1 MVDAS
6 RGFNFNPTSC
16 IAICYCRFSEF
27 SEKNHLGEKPVSNSI
42 GSAPERKNQQAIV
55 IGAGFSGIATA
66 LRLRALGYQ
75 VTLMERLGS
84 LGGRAQVF
92 KRGGY
97 KHDAGPTV
105 ITAPFLFDELFELFD
120 EKLEDHLEF
129 VPLDP
134 FYRFHFTD
142 GSQFDYRASIEDTLD
157 EIRRF
162 SPADADGYLALL
174 EQSKKV
180 YDIGFKKL
188 VHRPFNSLWLMIK
201 QIPALLTLKCY
212 KTVSQLVGR
221 YLKHP
226 LIQQAFSIHPLL
238 VGGNPF
244 KTTAIYTLIHYLER
258 RWGVFFCMGG
268 TGKLVE
274 ELGALMKRQ
283 GIEIV
288 LNADVDEILTQKNR
302 ATGIRMADGTV
313 SNADIV
319 VFGGD
324 PETCYKHLMP
334 SVKSKMPSVKKRYS
348 MGLYVLYFGT
358 KKLYPDVAHHS
369 IWMGPRFKEL
379 LSEIFDSKK
388 MSEDF
393 SLYLH
398 RPTATDKSFAPEGCE
413 SFYVL
418 CPVPNLQGNV
428 NWEDEGPTL
437 RDRIIEALEE
447 SILPELSSVIEE
459 VFWMTPEDFA
469 KDYRSMHGAGFS
481 IEPRLT
487 QSAWFRFH
495 NRHHS
500 FKNLY
505 FVGAGTHPGAGL
517 PGVVSSAKVV
527 EELITGV
534 EVGSGG

>member
-1 MVDAS
+1 M
-6 RGFNFNPTSC
+6 
-16 IAICYCRFSEF
+16 
-27 SEKNHLGEKPVSNSI
+27 SNRVGPS
-42 GSAPERKNQQAIV
+42 SHENNQHAIV

-75 VTLMERLGS
+75 VTLMERLDS

-92 KRGGY
+92 KRAGY
-97 KHDAGPTV
+97 THDAGPTV

-134 FYRFHFTD
+134 FYRFHFSD
-142 GSQFDYRASIEDTLD
+142 GSQFDYRASVEDTLS

-162 SPADADGYLALL
+162 NPEDAEGYLRLL
-174 EQSKKV
+174 DQSKKV

-188 VHRPFNSLWLMIK
+188 VHRPFVSVWQMFK
-201 QIPALLTLKCY
+201 QIPALIALKCY
-212 KTVSQLVGR
+212 KTVSQM
-221 YLKHP
+221 
-226 LIQQAFSIHPLL
+226 
-238 VGGNPF
+238 F
-244 KTTAIYTLIHYLER
+244 KTTAIYSLIHYLER

-274 ELGALMKRQ
+274 ELGLLMSRQ
-283 GIEIV
+283 GINIQTG
-288 LNADVDEILTQKNR
+288 ADVDRIIVEAKR
-302 ATGIRMADGTV
+302 ASGVELADGQIV
-313 SNADIV
+313 NADLV

-324 PETCYKHLMP
+324 PETCYQQLLPAKKGPKNPIKKH
-334 SVKSKMPSVKKRYS
+334 YS

-358 KKLYPDVAHHS
+358 KKLYPKVAHHS

-379 LSEIFDSKK
+379 LHEIFETKALSD
-388 MSEDF
+388 DF

-418 CPVPNLQGNV
+418 CPVPNLQGDTD
-428 NWEDEGPTL
+428 WEVQGAIL
-437 RDRIIEALEE
+437 KDRIVKALEQT
-447 SILPELSSVIEE
+447 ILPELSSVIEE

-487 QSAWFRFH
+487 QSAWFRYH
-495 NRHHS
+495 NRDRS
-500 FKNLY
+500 IENLY

-527 EELITGV
+527 EELLTGK

>member
-1 MVDAS
+1 V
-6 RGFNFNPTSC
+6 
-16 IAICYCRFSEF
+16 II
-27 SEKNHLGEKPVSNSI
+27 
-42 GSAPERKNQQAIV
+42 
-55 IGAGFSGIATA
+55 IGAGFAGIATA
-66 LRLRALGYQ
+66 LRLKAIGYD
-75 VTLMERLGS
+75 VTLLERLDS

-92 KRGGY
+92 ERGGY
-97 KHDAGPTV
+97 RHDAGPTV
-105 ITAPFLFDELFELFD
+105 ITAPFLFDELFALFNENLSD
-120 EKLEDHLEF
+120 YLDF

-134 FYRFHFTD
+134 FYRFHFAD
-142 GSQFDYRASIEDTLD
+142 GSQFDYRASIEDTLT

-162 SPADADGYLALL
+162 NPDDADGYLKLL
-174 EQSKKV
+174 EKSKKV
-180 YDIGFKKL
+180 YDVGFKQL
-188 VHRPFNSLWLMIK
+188 VHRPFTRVWDMVK
-201 QIPALLTLKCY
+201 QIPALLVLKCY
-212 KTVSQLVGR
+212 KSVSQMVNSH
-221 YLKHP
+221 LKHP
-226 LIQQAFSIHPLL
+226 LIRQAFSIHPLL

-268 TGKLVE
+268 TGKLVD
-274 ELGALMKRQ
+274 ELGALMQRH
-283 GIEIV
+283 GIQLQ
-288 LNADVDEILTQKNR
+288 LNTDVDEIVVKNKQ
-302 ATGIRMADGTV
+302 ATGVRTSSGAIL
-313 SNADIV
+313 NADLV

-324 PETCYKHLMP
+324 PETCYEYLLP
-334 SVKSKMPSVKKRYS
+334 KKKIHRPRIKKQYS

-379 LSEIFDSKK
+379 LTEIFDRKA

-393 SLYLH
+393 SLYVH
-398 RPTATDKSFAPEGCE
+398 RPTATDKSFAPDNCE

-418 CPVPNLQGNV
+418 CPVPNLQGGLD
-428 NWEDEGPTL
+428 WDKEGPIL
-437 RDRIIEALEE
+437 RDRIVSALQET
-447 SILPELSSVIEE
+447 ILPELSSVIEE

-495 NRHHS
+495 NRDRDVS
-500 FKNLY
+500 NLY

-527 EELITGV
+527 EELLTGE

>member
-1 MVDAS
+1 M
-6 RGFNFNPTSC
+6 TSTTSGTSKK
-16 IAICYCRFSEF
+16 A
-27 SEKNHLGEKPVSNSI
+27 V
-42 GSAPERKNQQAIV
+42 V
-55 IGAGFSGIATA
+55 IGAGFAGIATA

-75 VTLMERLGS
+75 VTLLERLAN

-92 KRGGY
+92 QRGGY
-97 KHDAGPTV
+97 RHDAGPTV
-105 ITAPFLFDELFELFD
+105 ITAPFLFDELYELFG
-120 EKLEDHLEF
+120 EKLEDHLDF

-134 FYRFHFTD
+134 FYRFHFAD
-142 GSQFDYRASIEDTLD
+142 GSQFDYRASIEDTLT

-162 SPADADGYLALL
+162 SVDDADGYLKLL
-174 EQSKKV
+174 EKSKKV
-180 YDIGFKKL
+180 YDVGFKKL
-188 VHRPFNSLWLMIK
+188 VHRPFTRVWDMVK
-201 QIPALLTLKCY
+201 QIPALLILKCY
-212 KTVSQLVGR
+212 RTVSQMVNSH
-221 YLKHP
+221 LKHP
-226 LIQQAFSIHPLL
+226 LIRQAFSIHPLL

-268 TGKLVE
+268 TGKLVD

-283 GIEIV
+283 GIDIQFH
-288 LNADVDEILTQKNR
+288 ADVDEIILEHKTAKGVRLSNN
-302 ATGIRMADGTV
+302 ATIDADL
-313 SNADIV
+313 V

-324 PETCYKHLMP
+324 PETCYQHLLPQAKPRLP
-334 SVKSKMPSVKKRYS
+334 SIKKQYS

-369 IWMGPRFKEL
+369 IWMGPRFKQL
-379 LSEIFDSKK
+379 LSEIFDSKQ

-398 RPTATDKSFAPEGCE
+398 RPTATDKSFAPDGCE

-418 CPVPNLQGNV
+418 CPVPNLQGNID
-428 NWEDEGPTL
+428 WSTEAEKL
-437 RDRIIEALEE
+437 RDRIIDALED
-447 SILPELSSVIEE
+447 SILPQLSSVIEE

-469 KDYRSMHGAGFS
+469 NDYRSMHGAGFS

-495 NRHHS
+495 NRD
-500 FKNLY
+500 KAIANLY

-527 EELITGV
+527 EELLTGV

>member
-1 MVDAS
+1 M
-6 RGFNFNPTSC
+6 TSKTFG
-16 IAICYCRFSEF
+16 A
-27 SEKNHLGEKPVSNSI
+27 G
-42 GSAPERKNQQAIV
+42 RKLVV
-55 IGAGFSGIATA
+55 IGAGFAGIATA
-66 LRLRALGYQ
+66 LRLRAIGYD
-75 VTLMERLGS
+75 VTLMERLDS

-92 KRGGY
+92 ERGGY
-97 KHDAGPTV
+97 RHDAGPTV

-120 EKLEDHLEF
+120 EKLSDHLDF

-134 FYRFHFTD
+134 FYRFHFAD
-142 GSQFDYRASIEDTLD
+142 GSQFDYRASIEDTLT

-162 SPADADGYLALL
+162 NPDDADGYLKLL
-174 EQSKKV
+174 EKSKKV
-180 YDIGFKKL
+180 YDVGFKQL
-188 VHRPFNSLWLMIK
+188 VHRPFTRVWDMVK
-201 QIPALLTLKCY
+201 QVPALLILKCY
-212 KTVSQLVGR
+212 KTVSQMVNSH
-221 YLKHP
+221 LKHP
-226 LIQQAFSIHPLL
+226 LIRQAFSIHPLL

-274 ELGALMKRQ
+274 ELGALMARQ
-283 GIEIV
+283 GINIQ
-288 LNADVDEILTQKNR
+288 LNADVDEIIIENKR
-302 ATGIRMADGTV
+302 ATGVRLSNNQIVDADL
-313 SNADIV
+313 V

-324 PETCYKHLMP
+324 PETCYQHLLPKKKP
-334 SVKSKMPSVKKRYS
+334 SLPSIKKQYS

-358 KKLYPDVAHHS
+358 KKLYPDIAHHS
-369 IWMGPRFKEL
+369 IWMGPRFKQL
-379 LSEIFDSKK
+379 LSEIFDAKH

-393 SLYLH
+393 SLYVH

-428 NWEDEGPTL
+428 KWETEGEAL
-437 RDRIIEALEE
+437 RDRIVTALEE
-447 SILPELSSVIEE
+447 TILPDLSSVIEE

-469 KDYRSMHGAGFS
+469 SDYRSMHGAGFS

-495 NRHHS
+495 NRDS
-500 FKNLY
+500 AIDNLY

-527 EELITGV
+527 EELLTGV

>member
-1 MVDAS
+1 M
-6 RGFNFNPTSC
+6 TSKN
-16 IAICYCRFSEF
+16 IGANQTAI
-27 SEKNHLGEKPVSNSI
+27 I
-42 GSAPERKNQQAIV
+42 
-55 IGAGFSGIATA
+55 IGAGFAGIATA
-66 LRLRALGYQ
+66 LRLRAMGYQ
-75 VTLMERLGS
+75 VTLLERLDS

-92 KRGGY
+92 ERGGY
-97 KHDAGPTV
+97 RHDAGPTV

-120 EKLEDHLEF
+120 EKLQDHLEF

-134 FYRFHFTD
+134 FYRFHFAD
-142 GSQFDYRASIEDTLD
+142 GSQFDYRASIEDTLT

-162 SPADADGYLALL
+162 NPADADGYLKLL
-174 EQSKKV
+174 ATSKKV
-180 YDIGFKKL
+180 YDVGFKQL
-188 VHRPFNSLWLMIK
+188 AHRPFTRVWDMVK
-201 QIPALLTLKCY
+201 QVPALLILKCY
-212 KTVSQLVGR
+212 KTVSQMVNSH
-221 YLKHP
+221 LKHP
-226 LIQQAFSIHPLL
+226 LIRQAFSIHPLL

-268 TGKLVE
+268 TGKLIE
-274 ELGALMKRQ
+274 QLGALMARQ
-283 GIEIV
+283 DIKIQ
-288 LNADVDEILTQKNR
+288 LNADVDEIIIKNKC
-302 ATGIRMADGTV
+302 ATGVRLSSGEIQTADLV
-313 SNADIV
+313 I
-319 VFGGD
+319 FGGD
-324 PETCYKHLMP
+324 PETCYKHLLPQKKISRP
-334 SVKSKMPSVKKRYS
+334 SIKKRYS

-379 LSEIFDSKK
+379 LSEIFDDKQ
-388 MSEDF
+388 MSDDF
-393 SLYLH
+393 SLYVH

-428 NWEDEGPTL
+428 NWSTEGEVL
-437 RDRIIEALEE
+437 RTRIINALEE
-447 SILPELSSVIEE
+447 TILPDLSAVIEE

-495 NRHHS
+495 NRDS
-500 FKNLY
+500 AIDNLY

-527 EELITGV
+527 EELLTGV

>member
-1 MVDAS
+1 LTQKTPHDV
-6 RGFNFNPTSC
+6 
-16 IAICYCRFSEF
+16 
-27 SEKNHLGEKPVSNSI
+27 
-42 GSAPERKNQQAIV
+42 QQAVV
-55 IGAGFSGIATA
+55 IGAGFSGVATA
-66 LRLRALGYQ
+66 LRLRKLGYE
-75 VTLMERLGS
+75 VTLLERLQS

-92 KRGGY
+92 QRGGY
-97 KHDAGPTV
+97 RHDAGPTV
-105 ITAPFLFDELFELFD
+105 ITAPFLFYELFELFD
-120 EKLEDHLEF
+120 EKLEDHLQF

-134 FYRFHFTD
+134 FYRFHFAD
-142 GSQFDYRASIEDTLD
+142 GSQFDYRASIEDTLT

-162 SPADADGYLALL
+162 SEDDADGYLKLL
-174 EQSKKV
+174 EKSKRV
-180 YDIGFKKL
+180 YDIGFKEL
-188 VHRPFNSLWLMIK
+188 VHRPFTRVWDMVK
-201 QIPALLTLKCY
+201 QVPALLMLKCY
-212 KTVSQLVGR
+212 RSVSQMVGSH
-221 YLKHP
+221 LKHP
-226 LIQQAFSIHPLL
+226 LIRQAFSIHPLL

-274 ELGALMKRQ
+274 ELGNLMDRQ
-283 GIEIV
+283 GIKTQ
-288 LNADVDEILTQKNR
+288 LDADVDEIVLQGKQ
-302 ATGIRMADGTV
+302 ATGVRLSSGEVIDADL
-313 SNADIV
+313 V

-324 PETCYKHLMP
+324 PETCYKHLLPAKKTFSMP
-334 SVKSKMPSVKKRYS
+334 SIKKQYS

-358 KKLYPDVAHHS
+358 RKLYPDVAHHS
-369 IWMGPRFKEL
+369 IWMGPRFQEL
-379 LSEIFDSKK
+379 LSEIFDSKQ

-393 SLYLH
+393 SLYVH

-418 CPVPNLQGNV
+418 CPVPNLLGDIS
-428 NWEDEGPTL
+428 WESEGPIL
-437 RDRIIEALEE
+437 RDRIVQALEE
-447 SILPELSSVIEE
+447 TILPDLSSVIEE
-459 VFWMTPEDFA
+459 VFWMTPDDFA

-495 NRHHS
+495 NRDRAIS
-500 FKNLY
+500 NLY

-527 EELITGV
+527 EELLTGV

>member
-1 MVDAS
+1 M
-6 RGFNFNPTSC
+6 TSTTSGTSKK
-16 IAICYCRFSEF
+16 A
-27 SEKNHLGEKPVSNSI
+27 V
-42 GSAPERKNQQAIV
+42 V
-55 IGAGFSGIATA
+55 IGAGFAGIATA

-75 VTLMERLGS
+75 VTLLERLAN

-92 KRGGY
+92 QRGGY
-97 KHDAGPTV
+97 RHDAGPTV
-105 ITAPFLFDELFELFD
+105 ITAPFLFDELYELFG
-120 EKLEDHLEF
+120 EKLEDHLDF

-134 FYRFHFTD
+134 FYRFHFAD
-142 GSQFDYRASIEDTLD
+142 GSQFDYRASIEDTLT

-162 SPADADGYLALL
+162 SVDDADGYLKLL
-174 EQSKKV
+174 EKSKKV
-180 YDIGFKKL
+180 YDVGFKKL
-188 VHRPFNSLWLMIK
+188 VHRPFTRVWDMVK
-201 QIPALLTLKCY
+201 QIPALLILKCY
-212 KTVSQLVGR
+212 KTVAQMVNSH
-221 YLKHP
+221 LKHP
-226 LIQQAFSIHPLL
+226 LIRQAFSIHPLL

-268 TGKLVE
+268 TGKLVD
-274 ELGALMKRQ
+274 ELGALMARQ
-283 GIEIV
+283 GIDIQC
-288 LNADVDEILTQKNR
+288 NADVDEIILEHKTAKGVRLSNN
-302 ATGIRMADGTV
+302 ATIDADL
-313 SNADIV
+313 V

-324 PETCYKHLMP
+324 PETCYRHLLPQSKPRLP
-334 SVKSKMPSVKKRYS
+334 SIKKQYS

-369 IWMGPRFKEL
+369 IWMGPRFKQL
-379 LSEIFDSKK
+379 LAEIFDSKQ

-398 RPTATDKSFAPEGCE
+398 RPTATDKSFAPDGCE

-418 CPVPNLQGNV
+418 CPVPNLQGNID
-428 NWEDEGPTL
+428 WSTEAQKL
-437 RDRIIEALEE
+437 RDRIIDALED
-447 SILPELSSVIEE
+447 SILPQLSSVIEE

-469 KDYRSMHGAGFS
+469 NDYRSMHGAGFS

-495 NRHHS
+495 NRD
-500 FKNLY
+500 KAIANLY

-527 EELITGV
+527 EELLTGL

>member
-1 MVDAS
+1 LTS
-6 RGFNFNPTSC
+6 RIFGANKT
-16 IAICYCRFSEF
+16 A
-27 SEKNHLGEKPVSNSI
+27 V
-42 GSAPERKNQQAIV
+42 V
-55 IGAGFSGIATA
+55 IGAGFAGIATA
-66 LRLRALGYQ
+66 LRLRALGYD
-75 VTLMERLGS
+75 VTLLERLHT

-92 KRGGY
+92 ERGGY
-97 KHDAGPTV
+97 RHDAGPTV

-120 EKLEDHLEF
+120 EKLTDHLEF

-134 FYRFHFTD
+134 YYRFHFAD
-142 GSQFDYRASIEDTLD
+142 GSQFDYRASIEDTLT

-162 SPADADGYLALL
+162 SDDDADGYLKLL
-174 EQSKKV
+174 DQSKKV
-180 YDIGFKKL
+180 YDVAFKRL
-188 VHRPFNSLWLMIK
+188 VHRPFTRIWDMAK
-201 QIPALLTLKCY
+201 QVPALIILKCY
-212 KTVSQLVGR
+212 KTVSQMVNSH
-221 YLKHP
+221 LKHP
-226 LIQQAFSIHPLL
+226 LIRQAFSIHPLL

-244 KTTAIYTLIHYLER
+244 KTTAIYSLIHYLER

-268 TGKLVE
+268 TGKLVD
-274 ELGALMKRQ
+274 ELGALMARQ
-283 GIEIV
+283 GINIV
-288 LNADVDEILTQKNR
+288 LNADVDEITVINKK
-302 ATGIRMADGTV
+302 ATGVRLSNNHTIDADL
-313 SNADIV
+313 V

-324 PETCYKHLMP
+324 PETCYQHLLP
-334 SVKSKMPSVKKRYS
+334 KAKFSLPNIKKQYS

-358 KKLYPDVAHHS
+358 KKLYPNVAHHS

-379 LSEIFDSKK
+379 LSEIFDAKQ
-388 MSEDF
+388 MSDDF
-393 SLYLH
+393 SLYVH

-428 NWEDEGPTL
+428 DWSSEAERL
-437 RDRIIEALEE
+437 RDRIVNALEE
-447 SILPELSSVIEE
+447 TIMPELSSVIEE

-495 NRHHS
+495 NRDS
-500 FKNLY
+500 AIANLY

-527 EELITGV
+527 EELLTGV

>member
-1 MVDAS
+1 MLSSKKLVTDKTA
-6 RGFNFNPTSC
+6 
-16 IAICYCRFSEF
+16 
-27 SEKNHLGEKPVSNSI
+27 V
-42 GSAPERKNQQAIV
+42 V
-55 IGAGFSGIATA
+55 IGAGFAGIATA
-66 LRLRALGYQ
+66 LRLKALGYE
-75 VTLMERLGS
+75 VTLLERLSS

-92 KRGGY
+92 ERGGY
-97 KHDAGPTV
+97 RHDAGPTV

-120 EKLEDHLEF
+120 EKISDHLEF

-134 FYRFHFTD
+134 FYRFHFAD
-142 GSQFDYRASIEDTLD
+142 GSQFDYCASVEDTLT

-162 SPADADGYLALL
+162 SEKDADGYLKLL
-174 EQSKKV
+174 DKSKKI
-180 YDIGFKKL
+180 YDVAFKKL
-188 VHRPFNSLWLMIK
+188 VHRPFTRVWDMIK
-201 QIPALLTLKCY
+201 QVPALLILKCY
-212 KTVSQLVGR
+212 KTVSQTVNNH
-221 YLKHP
+221 LKHP
-226 LIQQAFSIHPLL
+226 LIRQAFSIHPLL

-268 TGKLVE
+268 TGKLVD
-274 ELGALMKRQ
+274 ELGYLMTRQ
-283 GIEIV
+283 GINLV
-288 LNADVDEILTQKNR
+288 FDADVDEIIVNNNTASGVRLSDNQH
-302 ATGIRMADGTV
+302 IDC
-313 SNADIV
+313 DLV

-324 PETCYKHLMP
+324 PETCYRHLLP
-334 SVKSKMPSVKKRYS
+334 QSKLSLPKVKKQYS

-379 LSEIFDSKK
+379 LTEIFDAKK

-393 SLYLH
+393 SLYIH

-418 CPVPNLQGNV
+418 CPVPNLQGDV
-428 NWEDEGPTL
+428 DWSTQAEIL
-437 RDRIIEALEE
+437 RDRIIDELEKT
-447 SILPELSSVIEE
+447 ILPELSSVIEE

-487 QSAWFRFH
+487 QSAWFRYH
-495 NRHHS
+495 NRDS
-500 FKNLY
+500 AISNLY

-517 PGVVSSAKVV
+517 PGVISSAKVV
-527 EELITGV
+527 EELLTGV

>member
-1 MVDAS
+1 M
-6 RGFNFNPTSC
+6 TSTTSGTSKK
-16 IAICYCRFSEF
+16 A
-27 SEKNHLGEKPVSNSI
+27 V
-42 GSAPERKNQQAIV
+42 V
-55 IGAGFSGIATA
+55 IGAGFAGIATA

-75 VTLMERLGS
+75 VTLLERLAN

-92 KRGGY
+92 QRGGY
-97 KHDAGPTV
+97 RHDAGPTV
-105 ITAPFLFDELFELFD
+105 ITAPFLFDELYELFG
-120 EKLEDHLEF
+120 EKLEDHLDF

-134 FYRFHFTD
+134 FYRFHFAD
-142 GSQFDYRASIEDTLD
+142 GSQFDYRASIEDTLT

-162 SPADADGYLALL
+162 SVDDADGYLKLL
-174 EQSKKV
+174 EKSKKV
-180 YDIGFKKL
+180 YDVGFKKL
-188 VHRPFNSLWLMIK
+188 VHRPFTRVWDMVK
-201 QIPALLTLKCY
+201 QIPALLILKCY
-212 KTVSQLVGR
+212 RTVSQMVNSH
-221 YLKHP
+221 LKHP
-226 LIQQAFSIHPLL
+226 LIRQAFSIHPLL

-268 TGKLVE
+268 TGKLVD
-274 ELGALMKRQ
+274 ELGALMERQ
-283 GIEIV
+283 GIDIQF
-288 LNADVDEILTQKNR
+288 NADVDEIILEHKTAKGVRLSNN
-302 ATGIRMADGTV
+302 ATIDADL
-313 SNADIV
+313 V

-324 PETCYKHLMP
+324 PETCYRHLLP
-334 SVKSKMPSVKKRYS
+334 QTKPRLPRIKKQYS

-369 IWMGPRFKEL
+369 IWMGPRFKQL
-379 LSEIFDSKK
+379 LSEIFDSKQ

-398 RPTATDKSFAPEGCE
+398 RPTATDKSFAPDGCE

-418 CPVPNLQGNV
+418 CPVPNLQGNID
-428 NWEDEGPTL
+428 WSTEAQRL
-437 RDRIIEALEE
+437 RDRIIDALED
-447 SILPELSSVIEE
+447 SILPQLSSVIEE

-469 KDYRSMHGAGFS
+469 NDYRSMHGAGFS

-495 NRHHS
+495 NRD
-500 FKNLY
+500 KAITNLY

-527 EELITGV
+527 EELLTGV

>member
-1 MVDAS
+1 MTDKTFGAGKTV
-6 RGFNFNPTSC
+6 
-16 IAICYCRFSEF
+16 
-27 SEKNHLGEKPVSNSI
+27 
-42 GSAPERKNQQAIV
+42 IV
-55 IGAGFSGIATA
+55 IGAGFAGIATA
-66 LRLRALGYQ
+66 LRLRALGYE
-75 VTLMERLGS
+75 VSLLERLDS

-92 KRGGY
+92 ERGGY
-97 KHDAGPTV
+97 RHDAGPTV

-120 EKLEDHLEF
+120 EKLEDHLNF

-134 FYRFHFTD
+134 FYRFHFAD
-142 GSQFDYRASIEDTLD
+142 GSQFDYRASIEDTLT

-162 SPADADGYLALL
+162 NPDDADGYLKLL
-174 EQSKKV
+174 EKSKKV
-180 YDIGFKKL
+180 YDVGFKQL
-188 VHRPFNSLWLMIK
+188 VHRPFTRVWDMVK
-201 QIPALLTLKCY
+201 QIPALLILKCY
-212 KTVSQLVGR
+212 KTVSQMVNIH
-221 YLKHP
+221 LKHP
-226 LIQQAFSIHPLL
+226 LIRQAFSIHPLL

-268 TGKLVE
+268 TGKLVT
-274 ELGALMKRQ
+274 ELGALMERQ
-283 GIEIV
+283 GIKIV
-288 LNADVDEILTQKNR
+288 LGADVDEILVDQKTAKGVRLSNNQ
-302 ATGIRMADGTV
+302 TMDADL
-313 SNADIV
+313 V

-324 PETCYKHLMP
+324 PETCYQHLLPNNKPKLP
-334 SVKSKMPSVKKRYS
+334 SIKKAYS

-379 LSEIFDSKK
+379 LAEIFNDKK

-393 SLYLH
+393 SLYVH

-428 NWEDEGPTL
+428 DWSTQGEIL
-437 RDRIIEALEE
+437 RDRIVNALEE
-447 SILPELSSVIEE
+447 TILPELSSVIDE

-495 NRHHS
+495 NRDS
-500 FKNLY
+500 AISNLY

-527 EELITGV
+527 EELLTGV

>member
-1 MVDAS
+1 M
-6 RGFNFNPTSC
+6 
-16 IAICYCRFSEF
+16 II
-27 SEKNHLGEKPVSNSI
+27 
-42 GSAPERKNQQAIV
+42 
-55 IGAGFSGIATA
+55 IGAGFAGIATA
-66 LRLRALGYQ
+66 LRLKAIGYD
-75 VTLMERLGS
+75 VTLLERLDS

-92 KRGGY
+92 ERGGY
-97 KHDAGPTV
+97 RHDAGPTV
-105 ITAPFLFDELFELFD
+105 ITAPFLFDELFALFNENLSD
-120 EKLEDHLEF
+120 YLDF

-134 FYRFHFTD
+134 FYRFHFAD
-142 GSQFDYRASIEDTLD
+142 GSQFDYRASIEDTLT

-162 SPADADGYLALL
+162 NPDDADGYLKLL
-174 EQSKKV
+174 EKSKKV
-180 YDIGFKKL
+180 YDVGFKQL
-188 VHRPFNSLWLMIK
+188 VHRPFTRVWDMVK
-201 QIPALLTLKCY
+201 QIPALLVLKCY
-212 KTVSQLVGR
+212 KSVSQMVNSH
-221 YLKHP
+221 LKHP
-226 LIQQAFSIHPLL
+226 LIRQAFSIHPLL

-268 TGKLVE
+268 TGKLVD
-274 ELGALMKRQ
+274 ELGALMQRH
-283 GIEIV
+283 GIQLQ
-288 LNADVDEILTQKNR
+288 LNTDVDEIVVKNKQ
-302 ATGIRMADGTV
+302 ATGVRTSSGAIL
-313 SNADIV
+313 NADLV

-324 PETCYKHLMP
+324 PETCYEYLLP
-334 SVKSKMPSVKKRYS
+334 KKKIHRPRIKKQYS

-379 LSEIFDSKK
+379 LTEIFDRKA

-393 SLYLH
+393 SLYVH
-398 RPTATDKSFAPEGCE
+398 RPTATDKSFAPDNCE

-418 CPVPNLQGNV
+418 CPVPNLQGGLD
-428 NWEDEGPTL
+428 WDKEGPIL
-437 RDRIIEALEE
+437 RDRIVSALQET
-447 SILPELSSVIEE
+447 ILPELSSVIEE

-495 NRHHS
+495 NRDRDVS
-500 FKNLY
+500 NLY

-527 EELITGV
+527 EELLTGE

>member
-1 MVDAS
+1 MTQTTEQDAT
-6 RGFNFNPTSC
+6 NTQT
-16 IAICYCRFSEF
+16 AI
-27 SEKNHLGEKPVSNSI
+27 I
-42 GSAPERKNQQAIV
+42 
-55 IGAGFSGIATA
+55 IGAGFAGIATA
-66 LRLRALGYQ
+66 LRLRALGYE
-75 VTLMERLGS
+75 VTLLERLQS
-84 LGGRAQVF
+84 IGGRAQVF
-92 KRGGY
+92 ERGGY
-97 KHDAGPTV
+97 RHDAGPTV

-134 FYRFHFTD
+134 FYRFHFAD
-142 GSQFDYRASIEDTLD
+142 GSQFDYRASIDDTLD

-162 SPADADGYLALL
+162 NPDDADGYLKLL
-174 EQSKKV
+174 EKSKRV
-180 YDIGFKKL
+180 YDIGFKQL
-188 VHRPFNSLWLMIK
+188 VHRPFTRVWDMVK
-201 QIPALLTLKCY
+201 QIPALLMLKCY
-212 KTVSQLVGR
+212 RSVSQMVNSH
-221 YLKHP
+221 LKHP
-226 LIQQAFSIHPLL
+226 LIRQAFSIHPLL

-274 ELGALMKRQ
+274 ELSALMQRH
-283 GIEIV
+283 GIKIQ
-288 LNADVDEILTQKNR
+288 LGADVDEIILDGKR
-302 ATGIRMADGTV
+302 ATGVRLNGGEV
-313 SNADIV
+313 LNADLV

-324 PETCYKHLMP
+324 PETCYKHLLPAKKTFSLP
-334 SVKSKMPSVKKRYS
+334 SIKKQYS

-358 KKLYPDVAHHS
+358 RKLYPDVAHHS
-369 IWMGPRFKEL
+369 IWMGPRFQEL

-393 SLYLH
+393 SLYVH

-418 CPVPNLQGNV
+418 CPVPNLLGDI
-428 NWEDEGPTL
+428 NWETEGPIL
-437 RDRIIEALEE
+437 RDRIVDALEE
-447 SILPELSSVIEE
+447 TILPELSSVIEE
-459 VFWMTPEDFA
+459 VFWMTPEDFV

-495 NRHHS
+495 NRDRAIS
-500 FKNLY
+500 NLY

-527 EELITGV
+527 EELLTGV

>member
-1 MVDAS
+1 M
-6 RGFNFNPTSC
+6 TSQTTG
-16 IAICYCRFSEF
+16 AG
-27 SEKNHLGEKPVSNSI
+27 KTAV
-42 GSAPERKNQQAIV
+42 V
-55 IGAGFSGIATA
+55 IGAGFAGIATA
-66 LRLRALGYQ
+66 LRLRALGYE
-75 VTLMERLGS
+75 VSLLERLDS

-92 KRGGY
+92 ERGGY
-97 KHDAGPTV
+97 RHDAGPTV

-120 EKLEDHLEF
+120 EKLDDYLDF

-134 FYRFHFTD
+134 FYRFHFAD
-142 GSQFDYRASIEDTLD
+142 GSQFDYRASVEDTLT

-162 SPADADGYLALL
+162 NPDDAKGYLKLL

-180 YDIGFKKL
+180 YDIGFKGL
-188 VHRPFNSLWLMIK
+188 VHRPFTRVWDMVK
-201 QIPALLTLKCY
+201 QVPALLALKCY
-212 KTVSQLVGR
+212 KSVSQMVNSH
-221 YLKHP
+221 LKHP
-226 LIQQAFSIHPLL
+226 LIRQAFSIHPLL

-268 TGKLVE
+268 TGKLVQ
-274 ELGALMKRQ
+274 ELGALMERQ
-283 GIEIV
+283 GIKI
-288 LNADVDEILTQKNR
+288 LCNADVDEIIVADNR
-302 ATGIRMADGTV
+302 ATGVRLTNDQTMEADL
-313 SNADIV
+313 V

-324 PETCYKHLMP
+324 PETCYRQLLPNNKPRLP
-334 SVKSKMPSVKKRYS
+334 ASIKKQYS

-358 KKLYPDVAHHS
+358 KKLYPEVAHHS
-369 IWMGPRFKEL
+369 IWMGPRFKQL
-379 LSEIFDSKK
+379 LEEIFDTKQ

-398 RPTATDKSFAPEGCE
+398 RPTATDKTFAPDGCE

-428 NWEDEGPTL
+428 DWNTQGEIL
-437 RDRIIEALEE
+437 RDRIIDALEGT
-447 SILPELSSVIEE
+447 ILPELSTVIEE

-469 KDYRSMHGAGFS
+469 KNYRSMHGAGFS

-495 NRHHS
+495 NRDS
-500 FKNLY
+500 AVSNLY

-527 EELITGV
+527 EELLTGV

>member
-1 MVDAS
+1 MTDKTFGAGKTV
-6 RGFNFNPTSC
+6 
-16 IAICYCRFSEF
+16 
-27 SEKNHLGEKPVSNSI
+27 
-42 GSAPERKNQQAIV
+42 IV
-55 IGAGFSGIATA
+55 IGAGFAGIATA
-66 LRLRALGYQ
+66 LRLRALGYE
-75 VTLMERLGS
+75 VSLLERLDS

-92 KRGGY
+92 ERGGY
-97 KHDAGPTV
+97 RHDAGPTV

-120 EKLEDHLEF
+120 EKLEDHLNF

-134 FYRFHFTD
+134 FYRFHFAD
-142 GSQFDYRASIEDTLD
+142 GSQFDYRASIEDTLT

-162 SPADADGYLALL
+162 NPDDADGYLKLL
-174 EQSKKV
+174 EKSKKV
-180 YDIGFKKL
+180 YDVGFKQL
-188 VHRPFNSLWLMIK
+188 VHRPFTRVWDMVK
-201 QIPALLTLKCY
+201 QIPALLILKCY
-212 KTVSQLVGR
+212 KTVSQMVNSH
-221 YLKHP
+221 LKHP
-226 LIQQAFSIHPLL
+226 LIRQAFSIHPLL

-268 TGKLVE
+268 TGKLVT
-274 ELGALMKRQ
+274 ELGALMERQ
-283 GIEIV
+283 GIKIV
-288 LNADVDEILTQKNR
+288 LGADVDEILVDQKTAKGVRLSNNQ
-302 ATGIRMADGTV
+302 TMDADL
-313 SNADIV
+313 V

-324 PETCYKHLMP
+324 PETCYQHLLPNNKPKLP
-334 SVKSKMPSVKKRYS
+334 SIKKAYS

-379 LSEIFDSKK
+379 LAEILNDKK

-393 SLYLH
+393 SLYVH

-428 NWEDEGPTL
+428 DWSTQGEIL
-437 RDRIIEALEE
+437 RDRIVNALEE
-447 SILPELSSVIEE
+447 TILPELSSVIDE

-495 NRHHS
+495 NRDS
-500 FKNLY
+500 AISNLY

-527 EELITGV
+527 EELLTGV